1 MTIKLSKETEERLL
15 GSIQRFFSAEMDQD
29 IGALKSK
36 LVLDFCV
43 REIGPGIYNQAISD
57 AQNFM
62 QDRVAELDISCH
74 EQEYAYWKK
83 QS

>member
-1 MTIKLSKETEERLL
+1 
-15 GSIQRFFSAEMDQD
+15 
-29 IGALKSK
+29 
-36 LVLDFCV
+36 
-43 REIGPGIYNQAISD
+43 
-57 AQNFM
+57 M